1 MNQQLIRYTTRP
13 EHAGR
18 NEELIHAV
26 YAELHQTQPG
36 GLRYATFK
44 LSDGVTFL
52 HLVQNEHG
60 DKPSALLAVKAFGEF
75 QEGLAERRAD
85 GPSRDEL
92 IPIGSYRVF
101 GAHEAGTSVSWCA

>member
-1 MNQQLIRYTTRP
+1 MNQQLIRYTTKP
-13 EHAGR
+13 EHAAR
-18 NEELIHAV
+18 NEELIRAV
-26 YAELHQTQPG
+26 YAQLRQDRPD

-52 HLVQNEHG
+52 HFAQNEDS
-60 DKPSALLAVKAFGEF
+60 DKLSPLLTVKAFGEF

-85 GPSRDEL
+85 APSRDEL

-101 GAHEAGTSVSWCA
+101 GA

>member
-1 MNQQLIRYTTRP
+1 MNQQLIRYRTKP
-13 EHAGR
+13 GYAAR
-18 NEELIHAV
+18 NEELIRAV
-26 YAELHQTQPG
+26 YAELHQTRPE
-36 GLRYATFK
+36 GLRYAAFK

-52 HLVQNEHG
+52 HVVQNEDSG
-60 DKPSALLAVKAFGEF
+60 SPSPLLTVKAFSGF

-101 GAHEAGTSVSWCA
+101 DA